1 MTRRQFLT
9 DQARALLIDRVVAVY
24 DEMIKARD
32 SIARITAAH
41 KLIALAVALLN
52 EKEVSLTPDL
62 AYDWIEILELVGITR
77 DKLPTFSTI
86 KELLSWRF
94 HDSDEVDK
102 FVKAL
107 YLLVPLFREAAL
119 ISAAA
124 ASLDKLH

>member
-32 SIARITAAH
+32 SILRITAAH
-41 KLIALAVALLN
+41 KLIALAVALLS
-52 EKEVSLTPDL
+52 EREVALTPDL
-62 AYDWIEILELVGITR
+62 AYDWIEVLELIGITR
-77 DKLPTFSTI
+77 DKLPTFSSI
-86 KELLSWRF
+86 RELLAWRF

-124 ASLDKLH
+124 VSLDKLH

>member
-9 DQARALLIDRVVAVY
+9 DHARALLIDRVVAVY

-32 SIARITAAH
+32 SISRITAAH
-41 KLIALAVALLN
+41 KLIALAVALLSGR
-52 EKEVSLTPDL
+52 EATFTPDL
-62 AYDWIEILELVGITR
+62 AYDWVEVLELVGVTR
-77 DKLPTFSTI
+77 DKLPTFSNI
-86 KELLSWRF
+86 KELLAWRF

>member
-1 MTRRQFLT
+1 MSRRQFLT

-41 KLIALAVALLN
+41 KLIALAVALLG
-52 EKEVSLTPDL
+52 ERDAALMPDL
-62 AYDWIEILELVGITR
+62 AYDWIEVLELVGITR
-77 DKLPTFSTI
+77 DKLPTFSSI
-86 KELLSWRF
+86 KELLAWRF

-119 ISAAA
+119 ISTAAT
-124 ASLDKLH
+124 SLDKLH

>member
-1 MTRRQFLT
+1 M
-9 DQARALLIDRVVAVY
+9 LIDRVVVVY

-32 SIARITAAH
+32 SVSRIAAAH
-41 KLIALAVALLN
+41 KLTALAVTLLSD
-52 EKEVSLTPDL
+52 KEVSLTADL
-62 AYDWIEILELVGITR
+62 VYDWIEILELVGVTR
-77 DKLPTFSTI
+77 DKLPTFASV

-124 ASLDKLH
+124 TSLDKLH

>member
-1 MTRRQFLT
+1 MTRRQYLT

-24 DEMIKARD
+24 DEMVKARD
-32 SIARITAAH
+32 SISRIAAAH
-41 KLIALAVALLN
+41 KLIALAVTLLSDR
-52 EKEVSLTPDL
+52 EVSLTPDL
-62 AYDWIEILELVGITR
+62 VYDWIEILELVGITR
-77 DKLPTFSTI
+77 DKLPTFNNV

-102 FVKAL
+102 FVKTL

-124 ASLDKLH
+124 VSLDKLH

>member
-1 MTRRQFLT
+1 MSRRQFLT

-32 SIARITAAH
+32 SISRVTAAH

-52 EKEVSLTPDL
+52 EREAVLAPDL
-62 AYDWIEILELVGITR
+62 AYDWIEILELAGVTR
-77 DKLPTFSTI
+77 DKLPSFSSI
-86 KELLSWRF
+86 KELLAWRF

-102 FVKAL
+102 FIKAL
-107 YLLVPLFREAAL
+107 YLLVPLFKEAAL

-124 ASLDKLH
+124 SSLDKIH

>member
-1 MTRRQFLT
+1 MSRRQFLT

-32 SIARITAAH
+32 SIARITASH
-41 KLIALAVALLN
+41 KLIALAVALLS
-52 EKEVSLTPDL
+52 EKEVTLTPDL
-62 AYDWIEILELVGITR
+62 AYDWIEILELTGIAR
-77 DKLPTFSTI
+77 DKLPSFSSI
-86 KELLSWRF
+86 RELLAWRF

>member
-32 SIARITAAH
+32 SVSRVTAAH
-41 KLIALAVALLN
+41 KLIALAVALLG
-52 EKEVSLTPDL
+52 EREVTLTADL
-62 AYDWIEILELVGITR
+62 VHDWADVLGLVGVSR
-77 DKLPTFSTI
+77 DKLPVFASV
-86 KELLSWRF
+86 KELLAWRF
-94 HDSDEVDK
+94 HDSEEVDK

-119 ISAAA
+119 ISAA
-124 ASLDKLH
+124 STTLEKLH

>member
-1 MTRRQFLT
+1 LT
-9 DQARALLIDRVVAVY
+9 DQARALLVDRVVAIY
-24 DEMIKARD
+24 DEVIKARD
-32 SIARITAAH
+32 SLSRMAASH
-41 KLIALAVALLN
+41 KLIALAVTLLSD
-52 EKEVSLTPDL
+52 KEISLTPDL
-62 AYDWIEILELVGITR
+62 VYDWIEVLELVGVTR
-77 DKLPTFSTI
+77 DRLPTFTSV

-119 ISAAA
+119 ISVAA

>member
-1 MTRRQFLT
+1 MTRRQYLT

-32 SIARITAAH
+32 SISRVTAAH
-41 KLIALAVALLN
+41 KLIALAVALLS
-52 EKEVSLTPDL
+52 EKDVALTPDL
-62 AYDWIEILELVGITR
+62 AYDWIEILELVGVAR
-77 DKLPTFSTI
+77 DRLPTFNNV

-102 FVKAL
+102 FIKAL
-107 YLLVPLFREAAL
+107 YLLVPLFRETAL

-124 ASLDKLH
+124 VSLDKLH

>member
-32 SIARITAAH
+32 SISRITATH
-41 KLIALAVALLN
+41 KLIALAVALLADRDAT
-52 EKEVSLTPDL
+52 LTPDL
-62 AYDWIEILELVGITR
+62 AYDWIEVLELVGVTR
-77 DKLPTFSTI
+77 DKLPTFSNI

-124 ASLDKLH
+124 VSLDKLH

>member
-24 DEMIKARD
+24 DELIKARD
-32 SIARITAAH
+32 SVSRIAAAH

-52 EKEVSLTPDL
+52 EREVVFTPDL
-62 AYDWIEILELVGITR
+62 AYDWIEMLELIGVTR
-77 DKLPTFSTI
+77 DKLPTFNNI

-102 FVKAL
+102 FIKAL
-107 YLLVPLFREAAL
+107 YLLVPLFRETAL

-124 ASLDKLH
+124 VSLDKLH

>member
-9 DQARALLIDRVVAVY
+9 DQARVLLIDRVVAVY

-32 SIARITAAH
+32 SVTRIAAAH
-41 KLIALAVALLN
+41 KLIALAVALLS
-52 EKEVSLTPDL
+52 EREATFTPDL
-62 AYDWIEILELVGITR
+62 AYDWIEILELIGVTR
-77 DKLPTFSTI
+77 DKLPTFANV

-124 ASLDKLH
+124 VSLDKLH

>member
-1 MTRRQFLT
+1 MSRRQFLT

-32 SIARITAAH
+32 SLSRVTAAH
-41 KLIALAVALLN
+41 KLIALAVALLS
-52 EKEVSLTPDL
+52 EREAVLTPDL
-62 AYDWIEILELVGITR
+62 AYDWIEILELVGVTR
-77 DKLPTFSTI
+77 DKLPTFSSI
-86 KELLSWRF
+86 KELLAWRF

-107 YLLVPLFREAAL
+107 YLLVPLFKEAAL

-124 ASLDKLH
+124 SSLDKLH